1 MDVLIGFIALIAIWL
16 LGYFILSPKDLLRI
30 FGKK

>member
-1 MDVLIGFIALIAIWL
+1 MDVLIGFIGLVAIWL
-16 LGYFILSPKDLLRI
+16 LGYFILSHKDLLRI